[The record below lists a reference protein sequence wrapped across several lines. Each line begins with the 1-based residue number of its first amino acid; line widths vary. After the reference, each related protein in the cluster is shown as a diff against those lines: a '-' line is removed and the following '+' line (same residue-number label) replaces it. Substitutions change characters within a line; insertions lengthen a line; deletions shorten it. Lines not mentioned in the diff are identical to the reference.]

1 MKDAFDNRTNCH
13 KIQYVRELGHVT
25 LGSCILLEKC
35 FRVISF
41 LMESERYKIWIPS
54 SLTDKS
60 KKNRH

>member
-1 MKDAFDNRTNCH
+1 MSL
-13 KIQYVRELGHVT
+13 RELGDVT
-25 LGSCILLEKC
+25 LGSYILLEKC